1 MKTLQP
7 DQQRRFAVEAVQTLR
22 AAGFEAYWA
31 GGCVRDQLLGKTSKD
46 YDVATNAMP
55 DQIRATFGRRRT
67 RAVGAAFGVIL
78 VQGPDGAGQIEV
90 ATFRRDSA
98 YSDGRHPDHVTFCT
112 AEQDAARRDFT
123 INGLFFDPVADRV
136 IDFVGGREDLA
147 GHLLRAVGNPEERF
161 AEDKLRLLRAV
172 RFAARFELNIEPR
185 TWAAIRQM
193 APEIRIV
200 SPERIAEEMRS
211 MLIDRHRAEAARLL
225 VETGLAVAILPEI
238 VPHDAPSHA
247 RLRDAL
253 EMLRQ
258 IDNPGFPLSLASL
271 LYRCVTAE
279 TAEQICR
286 RWRLS
291 NRETDRVT
299 WLVGHHAALQ
309 GARSMPWS
317 RLQPILIAEG
327 IDDLLAMNEAAA
339 RTGSGDLED
348 VLWCRERRMQP
359 PEMLNPPPLVTGDD
373 LVLHGVRPGPKYREL
388 LDRVR
393 EAQLDGRIGTRDEAL
408 AWADRIQAETE

>member
-1 MKTLQP
+1 M
-7 DQQRRFAVEAVQTLR
+7 
-22 AAGFEAYWA
+22 
-31 GGCVRDQLLGKTSKD
+31 
-46 YDVATNAMP
+46 
-55 DQIRATFGRRRT
+55 
-67 RAVGAAFGVIL
+67 
-78 VQGPDGAGQIEV
+78 
-90 ATFRRDSA
+90 
-98 YSDGRHPDHVTFCT
+98 
-112 AEQDAARRDFT
+112 
-123 INGLFFDPVADRV
+123 
-136 IDFVGGREDLA
+136 
-147 GHLLRAVGNPEERF
+147 
-161 AEDKLRLLRAV
+161 
-172 RFAARFELNIEPR
+172 
-185 TWAAIRQM
+185 
-193 APEIRIV
+193 
-200 SPERIAEEMRS
+200 
-211 MLIDRHRAEAARLL
+211 
-225 VETGLAVAILPEI
+225 AILPEI

-247 RLRDAL
+247 RLRHAL